1 MKKIIFLL
9 ALLCISYSVFA
20 EYSGLAEAR
29 ELASQGIIVDQS
41 FMADQYRINTSLDL
55 QESAMYRLSDLIIR
69 QEVLGI
75 ALKLKGV
82 ELPS

>member
-1 MKKIIFLL
+1 MKKILFFL
-9 ALLCISYSVFA
+9 ISIGISASLFA
-20 EYSGLAEAR
+20 DYNGLPEAR

-41 FMADQYRINTSLDL
+41 TTAQQYRINTSLDA

-82 ELPS
+82 ELPN